1 MSPLLTLR
9 SLSSEMVALLKQR
22 DALER
27 GLRTITRRL
36 MFQGMQHHPREL
48 RDMVYEKVFED
59 SYIKLEAE
67 QNEEVNPAHH
77 PWGCS
82 IKPRSCIS
90 YGDRIDFELY
100 AADAA
105 DDAMKLELAQAWY
118 ETTTFWTT
126 DPSTIASSLSRFKWS
141 AGLEK
146 EPLDLIKHVEIWI
159 PVENPR
165 DTAKET
171 TILERFESLFQL
183 NKQTTITIALQD
195 LCSLAVFN
203 STGNVTNILGLE
215 DYTPRVEY
223 LLEPLA
229 RLRGAGYKVIVRAE
243 QGLNFVVEPEETNL
257 EEWTKKIRAA
267 IIKEFPNRAWASQAG
282 MEAVRVV

>member
-146 EPLDLIKHVEIWI
+146 KPIDLIKHVEIWI
-159 PVENPR
+159 PVEHDR

-171 TILERFESLFQL
+171 TILERFESLSQL

-195 LCSLAVFN
+195 LCSFMVFSN
-203 STGNVTNILGLE
+203 TGNGTNINGLV
-215 DYTPRVEY
+215 DYAERVEY

-229 RLRGAGYKVIVRAE
+229 SLRGAGYKVIIRAE

-267 IIKEFPNRAWASQAG
+267 IIEEFPNRGPWAS
-282 MEAVRVV
+282 

>member
-1 MSPLLTLR
+1 
-9 SLSSEMVALLKQR
+9 MVALHKQR
-22 DALER
+22 DALEN

-36 MFQGMQHHPREL
+36 MFLGMNRHPREL
-48 RDMVYEKVFED
+48 RDMVYESIFED

-67 QNEEVNPAHH
+67 QNKEVNPIHH

-90 YGDRIDFELY
+90 CGDRIDFELY

-118 ETTTFWTT
+118 EITTFWTT